1 MPSIRPALAVAC
13 LLSLAPGAY
22 AQQQPPPPTTPPPAQ
37 QQQQEPPVRVEENVV
52 VSATKVEQ
60 QLVNAPATVTVIGP
74 RALEIAASQNYG
86 DILRNVPGVNIT
98 QVSARDVNI
107 TPRGSTS
114 TLSTSQLAVLDGRS
128 LYQDFFGFVMWDF
141 MPVNLNE
148 IKRIEV
154 IRGPASAIWGANAV
168 SGVVN
173 VITKTPREML
183 GTSVAVG
190 VGTFDRPSQSAVHD
204 VDPDNGTLWYLNAT
218 HAGAISDRA
227 SFKLSGGYYA
237 QDPFARPTGV
247 VPNGGTTRYPDFTNQ
262 GTKQP
267 KVDGRLDYSLD
278 DGAYMTF
285 SGGYTGTEGIMHS
298 GIGPFDIES
307 GSWMGYGKGNYT
319 RGAFRLQAFFQS
331 LDGDA
336 AQLLT
341 RGPAGAPITFLFNTK
356 TFDVEAGNVTTM
368 GRNVFTY
375 GGNVRHNTF
384 DLSIAPDADSRTE
397 GGVYAQDEIFVNDML
412 RLVIGAR
419 ADKFTSID
427 GVVVSPRAAVLIKPT
442 ADHSLR
448 VSYNRAFR
456 SPSAI
461 NNHID
466 LTISE
471 PLPFGAINPALAPFG
486 AFFVPIRV
494 VGNPDLQEERLD
506 AFEVGYT
513 GIFGGRTTVSAAWYL
528 NTFKD
533 QILFTQTGAY
543 GIAPPPPGF
552 PAQLGP
558 FPGALLWAGVYR
570 AGIRFPSSYSYRN
583 FGTMSQ
589 KGIEFGV
596 DSAFNDNV
604 SLYANYSWQG
614 EPEPEDFDLS
624 ELNIPAEHRFNAGF
638 NFIVNRFLGSL
649 GVSYSD
655 EAFWQDV
662 LDARYHG
669 TTDAY
674 TLVNA
679 SAGIRFGARNNIQLM
694 LKGTNLTNEDIQQ
707 HIFGDII
714 KRQFAGE
721 LRISF

>member
-1 MPSIRPALAVAC
+1 MASIRSTALVLTCALGLVPRA
-13 LLSLAPGAY
+13 AAG
-22 AQQQPPPPTTPPPAQ
+22 QQPPPPPTPPA
-37 QQQQEPPVRVEENVV
+37 QQQQEPPVRVEEKVV
-52 VSATKVEQ
+52 VSASKVEQ
-60 QLVNAPATVTVIGP
+60 QLVNAPATVTVIGA
-74 RALEIAASQNYG
+74 RALELAPSQGYG

-98 QVSARDVNI
+98 QISARDVNI

-154 IRGPASAIWGANAV
+154 IRGPASAVWGANAM

-183 GTSVAVG
+183 GTSFAVG
-190 VGTFDRPSQSAVHD
+190 VGTFDTSTGAAKD
-204 VDPDNGTLWYLNAT
+204 DAGMLWYLNGT
-218 HAGAISDRA
+218 HAGAISDRV
-227 SFKLSGGYYA
+227 SFKLSGGYYT
-237 QDPFARPTGV
+237 QDPFARPTGTI
-247 VPNGGTTRYPDFTNQ
+247 PNGGTTQYPTFVNQ
-262 GTKQP
+262 GTTQP

-278 DGAYMTF
+278 NGAYMTF
-285 SGGYTGTEGIMHS
+285 AGGYSGTDGIMHS
-298 GIGPFDIES
+298 GIGPFDIKR
-307 GSWMGYGKGNYT
+307 GSWMGYGKANYT
-319 RGAFRLQAFFQS
+319 RGAFRLQAFLQS

-341 RGPAGAPITFLFNTK
+341 RGPGGAPITFLFNTK
-356 TFDVEAGNVTTM
+356 TFDVEAGNVTTV
-368 GRNVFTY
+368 GRQVFTY
-375 GGNVRHNTF
+375 GGNIRHNTF

-397 GGVYAQDEIFVNDML
+397 GGFYLQDEIFLHEKFRVS
-412 RLVIGAR
+412 IGAR

-427 GVVVSPRAAVLIKPT
+427 GIVVSPRVALLLKPQ
-442 ADHSLR
+442 ADHAIR

-456 SPSAI
+456 APSAI

-466 LTISE
+466 LTIAE
-471 PLPFGAINPALAPFG
+471 PLPFGAINPAFAPLG
-486 AFFVPIRV
+486 VFFVPIRV
-494 VGNPDLQEERLD
+494 VGNPDLQEERMD

-513 GIFGGRTTVSAAWYL
+513 GIFGGRTTVTAAWYL
-528 NTFKD
+528 NKFKD
-533 QILFTQTGAY
+533 QILFTQAAGY
-543 GIAPPPPGF
+543 GRLGPPEGW
-552 PAQLGP
+552 PARLGP
-558 FPGALLWAGVYR
+558 FPGVAVWAGLFD
-570 AGIRFPSSYSYRN
+570 AGIRFPSRYTYLN
-583 FGTMSQ
+583 FGRMSQ
-589 KGIEFGV
+589 TGLEFGV
-596 DSAFNDNV
+596 DTNVNDNV
-604 SLYANYSWQG
+604 SVFANYSWQG
-614 EPEPEDFDLS
+614 EPDPEDFDLS

-638 NFIVNRFLGSL
+638 NFVANRFLGSL

-669 TTDAY
+669 RTESY

-679 SAGIRFGARNNIQLM
+679 SAGIRFGARDRIQFM
-694 LKGTNLTNEDIQQ
+694 LRGSNLTNEDVQQ

-721 LRISF
+721 LRITF

>member
-1 MPSIRPALAVAC
+1 MPLIRPTALTFVC
-13 LLSLAPGAY
+13 SLSLVPVAM
-22 AQQQPPPPTTPPPAQ
+22 AQQQTPPPPPAQ
-37 QQQQEPPVRVEENVV
+37 QQQQQQDPVRVEENVV

-60 QLVNAPATVTVIGP
+60 QLVNAPATMTVIGT
-74 RALEIAASQNYG
+74 RTLELAPSQGYG

-98 QVSARDVNI
+98 QISARDVNI

-114 TLSTSQLAVLDGRS
+114 TLSTSQLAVVDGRS

-183 GTSVAVG
+183 GTSIAVG
-190 VGTFDRPSQSAVHD
+190 AGTFDTSGGLAEDES
-204 VDPDNGTLWYLNAT
+204 GTLWYLNGT
-218 HAGAISDRA
+218 HAGAINDRA
-227 SFKLSGGYYA
+227 SFKLSAGYYT
-237 QDPFARPTGV
+237 QDAFARPTGT
-247 VPNGGTTRYPDFTNQ
+247 VPNGGTTQYPAFANQ
-262 GTKQP
+262 GTQQP
-267 KVDGRLDYSLD
+267 KVDGRLDYSLEN
-278 DGAYMTF
+278 GAYMTF
-285 SGGYTGTEGIMHS
+285 AGGYAGTEGIMHS

-307 GSWMGYGKGNYT
+307 GSWMGYGKANYT
-319 RGAFRLQAFFQS
+319 KNAFRLQAFYQT

-341 RGPAGAPITFLFNTK
+341 RGPGGAPIVFLFKTN
-356 TFDVEAGNVTTM
+356 TFDVEAGNVTTL

-384 DLSIAPDADSRTE
+384 DMSIAPDAEARTE
-397 GGVYAQDEIFVNDML
+397 GGVYLQDEIFLNDNV
-412 RLVIGAR
+412 RFVIGAR

-427 GVVVSPRAAVLIKPT
+427 GVVLSPRVAVLVKPIEDQ
-442 ADHSLR
+442 AIR

-456 SPSAI
+456 APSAV

-466 LTISE
+466 LTITE
-471 PLPFGAINPALAPFG
+471 PIPFAAIHPALAPMG
-486 AFFVPIRV
+486 AYFVPIHV
-494 VGNPDLQEERLD
+494 TGNQDLQEERLD
-506 AFEVGYT
+506 AFEIGYT

-528 NTFKD
+528 NKFKD
-533 QILFTQTGAY
+533 QILFTQTGTHPLF
-543 GIAPPPPGF
+543 PPPPGWPAAF
-552 PAQLGP
+552 PPGFPPAALIWGGLQQSQQL
-558 FPGALLWAGVYR
+558 
-570 AGIRFPSSYSYRN
+570 PSSYSYQN
-583 FGTMSQ
+583 FGSMTQ
-589 KGIEFGV
+589 QGFEVGV
-596 DSAFNDNV
+596 DSSVNNNV
-604 SLYANYSWQG
+604 GVYANYSWQG
-614 EPEPEDFDLS
+614 EPEPKDFELS

-638 NFIVNRFLGSL
+638 NFTVNRFLGSL
-649 GVSYSD
+649 GISYSD

-669 TTDAY
+669 RTDAY

-679 SAGIRFGARNNIQLM
+679 TAGVRFGARNNIQLL
-694 LKGTNLTNEDIQQ
+694 LKGTNLMNEDIQQ

-714 KRQFAGE
+714 KRQFGAE
-721 LRISF
+721 MRINF

>member
-1 MPSIRPALAVAC
+1 MSPIRVTAVALAGS
-13 LLSLAPGAY
+13 LSLASFAH
-22 AQQQPPPPTTPPPAQ
+22 AQTPPPKPPPTPPT
-37 QQQQEPPVRVEENVV
+37 QQEQQPPVRVEENVV

-74 RALEIAASQNYG
+74 RTLDVAASQNYG

-183 GTSVAVG
+183 GTSVAIG
-190 VGTFDRPSQSAVHD
+190 AGTFDTSTGAADDDSGV
-204 VDPDNGTLWYLNAT
+204 LWYANGT
-218 HAGAISDRA
+218 HAGAINERA
-227 SFKLSGGYYA
+227 SFKLSAGYYT
-237 QDPFARPTGV
+237 QDPFARPTGTI
-247 VPNGGTTRYPDFTNQ
+247 PNGGTTQYPAFANQ

-267 KVDGRLDYSLD
+267 KVDGRLDYSLEN
-278 DGAYMTF
+278 GAYMTF
-285 SGGYTGTEGIMHS
+285 AGGYTGTEGIMHS
-298 GIGPFDIES
+298 GIGPFDIET
-307 GSWMGYGKGNYT
+307 GSWMGYGKANYT
-319 RGAFRLQAFFQS
+319 KNAFRLQAFFQS

-341 RGPAGAPITFLFNTK
+341 RGPGGAPITFLFNTK
-356 TFDVEAGNVTTM
+356 TIDVEAGNVTTF

-375 GGNVRHNTF
+375 GGNLRHNTF
-384 DLSIAPDADSRTE
+384 DLSIAPDAEARTE
-397 GGVYAQDEIFVNDML
+397 GGVYAQDEIFLHDML
-412 RLVIGAR
+412 RVVLGAR
-419 ADKFTSID
+419 LDKFTSID
-427 GVVVSPRAAVLIKPT
+427 GAVVSPRAAVLVKPVPDQ
-442 ADHSLR
+442 AIR
-448 VSYNRAFR
+448 FSYNRAFR
-456 SPSAI
+456 APSAI

-466 LTISE
+466 LTITE
-471 PLPFGAINPALAPFG
+471 PLPFAAINPALAPFG
-486 AFFVPIRV
+486 VFFVPIEV
-494 VGNPDLQEERLD
+494 HGNPDLQEERLD

-528 NTFKD
+528 NKFKD

-543 GIAPPPPGF
+543 GITPPPPGF
-552 PAQLGP
+552 PAQVGP
-558 FPGALLWAGVYR
+558 FPGALLWGGVYQ

-583 FGTMSQ
+583 FGSMTQ
-589 KGIEFGV
+589 KGLEVGV
-596 DSAFNDNV
+596 DSAVTDRVNV
-604 SLYANYSWQG
+604 YANYSWQG
-614 EPEPEDFDLS
+614 EPEPEDFDIS
-624 ELNIPAEHRFNAGF
+624 ELNLPAEHRFNAGF
-638 NFIVNRFLGSL
+638 NFIVSRFVGSF
-649 GVSYSD
+649 GVSYVD

-679 SAGIRFGARNNIQLM
+679 SAGIRFGARDRVQLL

-714 KRQFAGE
+714 KRQFGAE
-721 LRISF
+721 VRINF